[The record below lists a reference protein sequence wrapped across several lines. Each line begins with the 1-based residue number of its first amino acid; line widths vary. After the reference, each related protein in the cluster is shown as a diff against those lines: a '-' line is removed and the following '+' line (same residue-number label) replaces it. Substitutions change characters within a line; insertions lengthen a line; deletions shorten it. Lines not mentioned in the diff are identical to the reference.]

1 MYSWKDSMLSVST
14 AKETPKG
21 LYCAGATSF
30 LNFVQSL
37 MTTPASSEAPMAEK
51 ECEFSLFTRLIEF
64 SYRRRLPAE
73 FSLTKKSLDIKTP
86 NFRLPNKRALQPGA
100 GALERPNLKHF
111 EFIKSLYMRRN
122 PL

>member
-37 MTTPASSEAPMAEK
+37 MTTPASSETPWQKKNANLV
-51 ECEFSLFTRLIEF
+51 FSVDRSNLHIEGN
-64 SYRRRLPAE
+64 RRLNSHSP
-73 FSLTKKSLDIKTP
+73 
-86 NFRLPNKRALQPGA
+86 KRA
-100 GALERPNLKHF
+100 
-111 EFIKSLYMRRN
+111 
-122 PL
+122 